1 MYKAHDGINI
11 LAADVM
17 YYTIIIV
24 LLNLYYL
31 SLTVFTKFV
40 NVARQTAL
48 SYLVDKLYRAKWGEL
63 RLIGY
68 NYKFQLK

>member
-40 NVARQTAL
+40 NVCLPAVRRANARQAAL
-48 SYLVDKLYRAKWGEL
+48 SYLVVHIAHDFGVVTS
-63 RLIGY
+63 
-68 NYKFQLK
+68 